1 MFGSVAQG
9 AIKTKSSLPAVQE
22 LPGHQKASEA
32 QVKATKKLGRWPTFG
47 EFNTGT
53 KKTQETSG
61 TGSTTRR
68 QRKHR
73 IKPRITDPYET
84 RNQELKMEESKR
96 AQRKVLNW
104 KRRQQ
109 QKLEKN
115 TRC

>member
-1 MFGSVAQG
+1 MS
-9 AIKTKSSLPAVQE
+9 
-22 LPGHQKASEA
+22 
-32 QVKATKKLGRWPTFG
+32 
-47 EFNTGT
+47 T

-61 TGSTTRR
+61 TGGTTRR

-73 IKPRITDPYET
+73 TKFRVTDPYKT

-96 AQRKVLNW
+96 AQRKVFNW

-115 TRC
+115 TKVLDVLK